1 MTQSTQS
8 ISPLRQ
14 RMIDDMSMRKL
25 SPKTQVAYIRSVKK
39 LAHFLG
45 YSPDKATAEDLRC
58 FQLHMAQNGTSRITI
73 NTTITGLRFFF
84 EVTLDHGVLGISP
97 SKRT

>member
-14 RMIDDMSMRKL
+14 RMIDDMRMRKL

-45 YSPDKATAEDLRC
+45 YSPDKATAEDLW
-58 FQLHMAQNGTSRITI
+58 TI
-73 NTTITGLRFFF
+73 GDHNFFSSVS
-84 EVTLDHGVLGISP
+84 EHV
-97 SKRT
+97 